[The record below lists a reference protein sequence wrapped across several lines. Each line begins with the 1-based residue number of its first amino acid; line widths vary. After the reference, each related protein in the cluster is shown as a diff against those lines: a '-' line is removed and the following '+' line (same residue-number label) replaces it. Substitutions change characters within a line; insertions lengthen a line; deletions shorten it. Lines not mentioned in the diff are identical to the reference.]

1 MEGSSGWVGVT
12 GLTRLQGLCLVVDP
26 SVPHRRLVDI
36 VEKSLKGGV
45 DLLQLWKPRGDSL
58 EIRGLARE
66 LLNLAKDYGV
76 PLLINNDLQLAKAVE
91 ANGVHFDGYD
101 VTPSDA
107 RKALNEQSIVG
118 YTVGNDL
125 SWIKWAET
133 GGADYMSFCSVFP
146 SISAIQCE
154 IIPLRTLRS
163 AKSLTD
169 MPVFA
174 SGGITLSNA
183 HLVLE
188 TGVDGIAVI
197 SAILKASDP
206 EQAAESFKAIIHK
219 YRPET

>member
-1 MEGSSGWVGVT
+1 VDVT
-12 GLTRLQGLCLVVDP
+12 GLKRLQGLCLVVDP
-26 SVPHRRLVDI
+26 SLPHRSLVDI

-45 DLLQLWKPRGDSL
+45 DLLQLWKPRGNRL
-58 EIRGLARE
+58 EIRELARK
-66 LLNLAKDYGV
+66 LVNLADDYGV
-76 PLLINNDLQLAKAVE
+76 PLIINNDVQLAKDVDAD
-91 ANGVHFDGYD
+91 GVHFDGYD

-107 RKALNEQSIVG
+107 RKLLNEQSIVG

-133 GGADYMSFCSVFP
+133 GGADYVSFCSIFP
-146 SISAIQCE
+146 SVSAIRCE
-154 IIPLRTLRS
+154 IIPLRTLQS

-206 EQAAESFKAIIHK
+206 RQAAESFKTIIHK
-219 YRPET
+219 YRPEA

>member
-1 MEGSSGWVGVT
+1 LS
-12 GLTRLQGLCLVVDP
+12 RLQGLCLVVDP

-36 VEKSLKGGV
+36 VEKSMKGGV
-45 DLLQLWKPRGDSL
+45 DLLQLWKPRGSSL

-76 PLLINNDLQLAKAVE
+76 PLIINNDLQLSKAVE
-91 ANGVHFDGYD
+91 ADGVHFDGYD
-101 VTPSDA
+101 FTPSDA
-107 RKALNEQSIVG
+107 RKLLNEQSIVG

-133 GGADYMSFCSVFP
+133 GGADYVSFCSVFP
-146 SISAIQCE
+146 SPSAIQCE

-169 MPVFA
+169 IPVFA

-219 YRPET
+219 YIPEA

>member
-1 MEGSSGWVGVT
+1 M
-12 GLTRLQGLCLVVDP
+12 
-26 SVPHRRLVDI
+26 
-36 VEKSLKGGV
+36 
-45 DLLQLWKPRGDSL
+45 LQLWKPSSNSL
-58 EIRGLARE
+58 EIRELATE
-66 LLNLAKDYGV
+66 LLNLTKDYSV
-76 PLLINNDLQLAKAVE
+76 PLIINNNLQLAKDVE
-91 ANGVHFDGYD
+91 ADGVHLDGYD

-133 GGADYMSFCSVFP
+133 GGADYVSFCSVFP
-146 SISAIQCE
+146 SPSAIQCE

-169 MPVFA
+169 IPVFA

-188 TGVDGIAVI
+188 TGVDGIAII

-206 EQAAESFKAIIHK
+206 KQAAESFKAIIHK

>member
-1 MEGSSGWVGVT
+1 VGVT

-26 SVPHRRLVDI
+26 SVPHRKLVDI

-45 DLLQLWKPRGDSL
+45 DLLQMWKPSGNSL
-58 EIRGLARE
+58 DIRGLARD

-76 PLLINNDLQLAKAVE
+76 PLLINDDLQLARDVE
-91 ANGVHFDGYD
+91 ADGVHFDGYD

-107 RKALNEQSIVG
+107 RKLLGKQSIIG

-125 SWIKWAET
+125 SWIKWAEAE
-133 GGADYMSFCSVFP
+133 GADYVSFCSVFP
-146 SISAIQCE
+146 SSSAIRCE
-154 IIPLRTLRS
+154 MIPLRTLRS
-163 AKSLTD
+163 AKSSAEL
-169 MPVFA
+169 PVFA

-206 EQAAESFKAIIHK
+206 RQTAESFKAVIHK
-219 YRPET
+219 YKPEA

>member
-76 PLLINNDLQLAKAVE
+76 PLLINNDLQLARAVE
-91 ANGVHFDGYD
+91 ADGVHFDGYD

>member
-1 MEGSSGWVGVT
+1 VGVT
-12 GLTRLQGLCLVVDP
+12 GLKRLQGLCLVVDP
-26 SVPHRRLVDI
+26 SLPRRRLVDI

-45 DLLQLWKPRGDSL
+45 DLLQLWKPSGNSL
-58 EIRGLARE
+58 EIGGLARE
-66 LLNLAKDYGV
+66 LSNLAKDYDV
-76 PLLINNDLQLAKAVE
+76 PLLINNDLQLAKSVE
-91 ANGVHFDGYD
+91 ADGVHFNGYN

-107 RKALNEQSIVG
+107 RKVLKEQSIVG

-125 SWIKWAET
+125 EWIKWAEA

-146 SISAIQCE
+146 SPSAIQCE
-154 IIPLRTLRS
+154 IIPLRTLRA
-163 AKSLTD
+163 AKAMTD

-174 SGGITLSNA
+174 SGGIKLSNA

-206 EQAAESFKAIIHK
+206 KQTAESFKVIIRK
-219 YRPET
+219 YIPEV

>member
-1 MEGSSGWVGVT
+1 MA
-12 GLTRLQGLCLVVDP
+12 RLQGLCLVVDP
-26 SVPHRRLVDI
+26 SLPRRRLVDI
-36 VEKSLKGGV
+36 VEESLKGGV
-45 DLLQLWKPRGDSL
+45 DLLQLWKPRGNSL
-58 EIRGLARE
+58 DIRGLARE

-91 ANGVHFDGYD
+91 ADGVHFDGYD

-107 RKALNEQSIVG
+107 RKVLNEQSIVG

-125 SWIKWAET
+125 EWIKWAEA
-133 GGADYMSFCSVFP
+133 GGADYVSFCSVFP
-146 SISAIQCE
+146 SPSAIQCE
-154 IIPLRTLRS
+154 IIPLRTLRAS
-163 AKSLTD
+163 KAMTD

-206 EQAAESFKAIIHK
+206 KQTAESFKAIIQK
-219 YRPET
+219 YIPEA

>member
-1 MEGSSGWVGVT
+1 M
-12 GLTRLQGLCLVVDP
+12 TRLQGLCLVVDP

-66 LLNLAKDYGV
+66 LLNLAKDYDV

>member
-1 MEGSSGWVGVT
+1 MGVT
-12 GLTRLQGLCLVVDP
+12 GLKRLQGLCLVVDP

-66 LLNLAKDYGV
+66 LLNLAKDYDV

-91 ANGVHFDGYD
+91 ADGVHFDGYD
-101 VTPSDA
+101 FTPSDA
-107 RKALNEQSIVG
+107 RKLLKEQSIVG

-133 GGADYMSFCSVFP
+133 GGADYVSFCSVFP

-169 MPVFA
+169 IPVFA

>member
-1 MEGSSGWVGVT
+1 MGVT
-12 GLTRLQGLCLVVDP
+12 GLTHLQGLCLVVDP

-36 VEKSLKGGV
+36 VEKALKGGV
-45 DLLQLWKPRGDSL
+45 DLLQLWKPSGNRL
-58 EIRGLARE
+58 EIRELTTE
-66 LLNLAKDYGV
+66 LLNLAKDYGA
-76 PLLINNDLQLAKAVE
+76 PLIINNNLQLAKDVE
-91 ANGVHFDGYD
+91 ADGVHFDGYD

-107 RKALNEQSIVG
+107 RKLLNEQSIVG

-125 SWIKWAET
+125 SWIEWAEA
-133 GGADYMSFCSVFP
+133 GGADYVSFCSVFP
-146 SISAIQCE
+146 SPSAIQCE

-169 MPVFA
+169 VPVFA

-206 EQAAESFKAIIHK
+206 RQAAESFKAIIQK
-219 YRPET
+219 YRPEA

>member
-1 MEGSSGWVGVT
+1 MAGSSGWVGVT

>member
-1 MEGSSGWVGVT
+1 MGVT

-26 SVPHRRLVDI
+26 SVPHRRLLDI

-45 DLLQLWKPRGDSL
+45 DVLQLWKPRKNSRK
-58 EIRGLARE
+58 IRELARE
-66 LLNLAKDYGV
+66 LLNLANDYGV
-76 PLLINNDLQLAKAVE
+76 PLIINNDIQLAKDVE
-91 ANGVHFDGYD
+91 AHGVHLDGYD

-125 SWIKWAET
+125 KWIKWAET
-133 GGADYMSFCSVFP
+133 VGADYVSFCSVFP
-146 SISAIQCE
+146 STSAIQCE
-154 IIPLRTLRS
+154 IISLGAIRS
-163 AKSLTD
+163 AKSVTHI
-169 MPVFA
+169 PVFA
-174 SGGITLSNA
+174 SGGITLSNV

-206 EQAAESFKAIIHK
+206 EQAAKSFKAIIHK
-219 YRPET
+219 YRPEA

>member
-1 MEGSSGWVGVT
+1 
-12 GLTRLQGLCLVVDP
+12 LKRLQGLCLVVDP
-26 SVPHRRLVDI
+26 SVPHRRLDI
-36 VEKSLKGGV
+36 VEKSLRGGV
-45 DLLQLWKPRGDSL
+45 DLLQLWKPSGGSL
-58 EIRGLARE
+58 EIRGLAIE

-76 PLLINNDLQLAKAVE
+76 PLLINNDLQLAKDVE
-91 ANGVHFDGYD
+91 ADGVHFDGYD

-107 RKALNEQSIVG
+107 RKVLNEQSIVG

-125 SWIKWAET
+125 SWIKWAEA

-146 SISAIQCE
+146 SSSAIQCE
-154 IIPLRTLRS
+154 IIPLTTLRS
-163 AKSLTD
+163 AKSVTD

-206 EQAAESFKAIIHK
+206 KQAAESFKEIIHK
-219 YRPET
+219 YRPEA